1 MYLTLRDRDADKI
14 IEYLKKKEDK
24 IVIETEINRKV
35 NIKNKLVL
43 RNLLFNRSII
53 PFAKLTEK
61 NEIIRLGF
69 LNPSMENL
77 AKNYIIVQYL
87 ELGDEEFVREYIQ
100 FAEDY
105 CKKNGLGK
113 IKVFIGEKVAGS
125 NLQEMVTCVEKNG
138 FVKEVEY
145 ENVLGKSWFAL
156 EENCIQIIAPAC
168 VKMVF
173 NQYMELVRY
182 EDINTRIQYV

>member
-145 ENVLGKSWFAL
+145 ENVLGKQFIFAR
-156 EENCIQIIAPAC
+156 
-168 VKMVF
+168 
-173 NQYMELVRY
+173 LVSG
-182 EDINTRIQYV
+182 DTNADN